1 MEQGARTDLESVDV
15 VFGVTAVV
23 GSLFGYFFYIIVA
36 FSAITTLL
44 IELSNEPTVQNVLHY
59 PRPIFDQ
66 AAIVPDSGTWQA
78 PGEPKK
84 DEAPTTDRKDEAPAK
99 DTPAKDKGD
108 IGATAVAKVDA
119 PRRSLETKHNTVKVA
134 HLQRAKAPARQRER
148 QDRGYAVAYGNAAG
162 GGYRPGLD
170 AQR

>member
-1 MEQGARTDLESVDV
+1 VL
-15 VFGVTAVV
+15 GVTAVV

-66 AAIVPDSGTWQA
+66 AAIVPDSRAWQV
-78 PGEPKK
+78 PSEPKK
-84 DEAPTTDRKDEAPAK
+84 EETPATDRKDVAPTK
-99 DTPAKDKGD
+99 DTPATDKRD
-108 IGATAVAKVDA
+108 SGATAVGMLDA
-119 PRRSLETKHNTVKVA
+119 PRRSLETKRNTVKVA
-134 HLQRAKAPARQRER
+134 HLQRSQAPARQRER
-148 QDRGYAVAYGNAAG
+148 QDRGYAVASGNAEG
-162 GGYRPGLD
+162 SGYRPGLD

>member
-1 MEQGARTDLESVDV
+1 VEQGARADLGSVDV
-15 VFGVTAVV
+15 VLGVTAVV

-66 AAIVPDSGTWQA
+66 AAIVPDSRAWQV
-78 PGEPKK
+78 PSEPKK
-84 DEAPTTDRKDEAPAK
+84 EETPATDRKDVAPTK
-99 DTPAKDKGD
+99 DTPATDKRD
-108 IGATAVAKVDA
+108 SGATAVGMLDA
-119 PRRSLETKHNTVKVA
+119 PRRSLETKRNTVKVA
-134 HLQRAKAPARQRER
+134 HLQRSKAPARQRER
-148 QDRGYAVAYGNAAG
+148 QDRGYAVASGNAEG
-162 GGYRPGLD
+162 SGYRPGLD